1 MVTLEDMYTVYYLAR
16 KNKRRSE
23 DAVNFEVSLEVN
35 LCKLVERINE
45 CTYRANG
52 NYAFISTYPQPREI
66 FGCEMGERLVQWYIL
81 WRITPILERLLSESL
96 FSNRKG
102 KGLDAAVGKVYDD
115 ILNVS
120 RHYTRDAYIIQW
132 DLQCYYPDADY
143 TVACRQLQDVI
154 NRYYDGEDK
163 DSLLWMTMIVIHANP
178 QRHFFRK
185 SDIRSWDIL
194 PSNKSL
200 LNKPVG
206 KGGVIGFLIW
216 QTAMNL
222 YLNEVDHWATDELG
236 LNYTRYADDTII
248 VVQNKEAALTLLPL
262 FRAKYTEVGCTMHPR
277 KFYCQH
283 VSKGL
288 RYLGAHIKYERTYVS
303 NRVIRKA
310 TEQIVLYNRLRNKEK
325 ELHRFISCINSYM
338 GRIKNRNEF
347 NTLRQLWSKVSDD
360 WHKYLR
366 VDWDNQKLK
375 PKKGYKYNESI
386 KSQFNKITNE
396 KQNHWN
402 GRDGSNGTA
411 R

>member
-35 LCKLVERINE
+35 LYKLVERINE

-81 WRITPILERLLSESL
+81 WRIAPILERLFSDSL

-132 DLQCYYPDADY
+132 DLQCYYPDADCA
-143 TVACRQLQDVI
+143 VACRQLQDVI

-262 FRAKYTEVGCTMHPR
+262 FRERYVKVGCTMHPK

-288 RYLGAHIKYERTYVS
+288 RYLGAHIKYERMYIS

-310 TEQIVLYNRLRNKEK
+310 TEQIALYNRLRNKER

>member
-132 DLQCYYPDADY
+132 DLQCYYPDADC

-200 LNKPVG
+200 LNKSVG